1 MPRLLVCVIGSIRG
15 GTRAWDTL
23 LERVIRPLNAHLA
36 ILGRQT
42 HTEQARLFAAAKYVW
57 ADVPPR
63 GKPRRVE
70 TLDEEAQLAGSDGGC
85 ELGDTISRARCS
97 ALDLIGRPE
106 KARL

>member
-23 LERVIRPLNAHLA
+23 LERVIRPLSAHLA

-57 ADVPPR
+57 ADVPDHEEH
-63 GKPRRVE
+63 GHRRIR
-70 TLDEEAQLAGSDGGC
+70 DQRRQQD
-85 ELGDTISRARCS
+85 
-97 ALDLIGRPE
+97 
-106 KARL
+106 